1 MPWSLFNYQFFG
13 GIIYMND
20 SKKWAHVVK
29 RKDREDDRGRFSEK
43 FMVLYFEERKPIP
56 GRALGHV

>member
-1 MPWSLFNYQFFG
+1 
-13 GIIYMND
+13 MND